1 MSDDLLD
8 MAGLSSVAGRDWR
21 TPIVW
26 HGTPY
31 KKTYYDWLRRCYR
44 TDICILVG
52 TRQEAPG
59 VAWADR
65 HGNQGKGAPP
75 TIPRRDLSPQGLRK
89 DAHAN
94 MGRKPPQ
101 VHVSDLTR
109 KLRAYLKHNPGA
121 SLTEIFAAHP
131 EHPRGSICTTLS
143 RDSQIERDGPK
154 PGKGRIDPD
163 ASRWRLKGGPP

>member
-31 KKTYYDWLRRCYR
+31 RKTYYDWIRRCYR

-75 TIPRRDLSPQGLRK
+75 TIPRRDLSPQGARYE
-89 DAHAN
+89 AHKR
-94 MGRKPPQ
+94 MGNRT
-101 VHVSDLTR
+101 VRVEGLAG
-109 KLRAYLKHNPGA
+109 KLRAYLKRNPGA
-121 SLTEIFAAHP
+121 NLIEIYAALPDHTP
-131 EHPRGSICTTLS
+131 DSIRATLS
-143 RDSQIERDGPK
+143 KGSAFERVGDAPY
-154 PGKGRIDPD
+154 KGRRSGDD
-163 ASRWRLKGGPP
+163 SRWRLRGGGT

>member
-1 MSDDLLD
+1 MSNQIIEESWTCCDE
-8 MAGLSSVAGRDWR
+8 R
-21 TPIVW
+21 TPLAW

-31 KKTYYDWLRRCYR
+31 RKTYYDWIRRCYR
-44 TDICILVG
+44 TDICILIG

-59 VAWADR
+59 TPWSER

-75 TIPRRDLSPQGLRK
+75 TIPRRDLSPQGQRK

-101 VHVSDLTR
+101 VRVSGLTK

-121 SLTEIFAAHP
+121 SLTEMYAAHP
-131 EHPRGSICTTLS
+131 DHGRASIRSTLGK
-143 RDSQIERDGPK
+143 DTQIERVGEK
-154 PGKGRIDPD
+154 LGGGRKRAGDE
-163 ASRWRLKGGPP
+163 SRWQLKGGGA